1 MPSSHIHRTASE
13 LNLIVGEKHA
23 VKREELMFQRLV
35 SGMANKSSDQTITV
49 SVATSSATQK
59 LADAESAS
67 KRLLQNV
74 TTKQDV
80 TAPATSTDH
89 DDSAAIVADQDEFFV
104 GSFRDYA
111 KLTPPK
117 LLKLQEAAL
126 GIDAPLPTDRRR
138 SSKMKSDR
146 SSEIE
151 FTDADD
157 EVFPLDL

>member
-13 LNLIVGEKHA
+13 LNMIVGEKHS
-23 VKREELMFQRLV
+23 VKREEMMFQRLV
-35 SGMANKSSDQTITV
+35 SGMVSKPSEKTATV
-49 SVATSSATQK
+49 SVAASSAMQK

-67 KRLLQNV
+67 QRLLQNV
-74 TTKQDV
+74 TTKQDM
-80 TAPATSTDH
+80 TTSATSADH
-89 DDSAAIVADQDEFFV
+89 DDSAAIVAEPADFFV

-111 KLTPPK
+111 KLTPPR

-138 SSKMKSDR
+138 SSNMKSDR

-151 FTDADD
+151 CSDADD
-157 EVFPLDL
+157 EVFPLEL